1 QYARWRER
9 NERRERFRMLDGG
22 PGVDNDSVRR
32 RERRQFDLLDM
43 NFDLG
48 PLDRIFG
55 PGGVRL
61 TTTGSVQIT
70 TAVKSTKTDNPAL
83 SLNSRRKTFFDFDQQ
98 IQATVAASVG
108 DRMKFNLNYNT
119 DATFDFDSKNLKLQ
133 YEGTEDDIVRNIEAG
148 NVSMTT
154 GSSLIRGST
163 ALFGIKSTLQFG
175 RLTAT
180 ALVSQQNSETR
191 SINTRGGVQ
200 TTAFTLKADEYDAN
214 RHYFLA
220 QYFRDHYDEFASRL
234 PYVGGGINITR
245 IEVWITNKGNNYGQS
260 RNLTAFM
267 DLAETTRLASDHW
280 RVNTAVTVPSNMAN
294 NLLQTIKNDYPTAR
308 FISSVSQALAPL
320 GAFGIQGGT
329 DYEKVESARLLS
341 ESEYTLNP
349 TLGYISL
356 KSQLAADEVLAV
368 AFEYTCQGQ
377 VYQVGEF
384 SADISDTSQSLY
396 VKMLKSTTQNPR
408 LPMWRLMMKNVYSLG
423 AYQVQPDNF
432 KLQVKYLSDTT
443 GTEIPYLPVA
453 GLSSTPLLQL
463 MGLDRLDSNREGNPD
478 GFFDFIE
485 GYTVQTSPGKVIFP
499 VAEPFGSNLVN
510 RIGSQEAA
518 APFVYQELYDS
529 TLVVAR
535 QFADKNKFVI
545 TGEYRASGGA
555 QIRLDA
561 MNVPRG
567 SVVVTAGGVTLT
579 DNTDYTVDY
588 ALGIVTITNQSI
600 IDSGQDVS
608 VTLENQSLFSTQ
620 RKTLLGLDMTYRFS
634 KDFYLGATLM
644 HYSEKALTEKVNI
657 GSETVSNTIYGI
669 NFGYAAE
676 LPW

>member
-1 QYARWRER
+1 MSMAVDDSKYIYIRYFVLAVVFLAAAAGMPLPLQAASPADSLAISPVSPTVPRTYDELLGAPLPADLGLPRNVVSSVEYDAESGCYVLRTRVGDKDIATPFILTSSQYARWRER
-9 NERRERFRMLDGG
+9 NERRQRFRMLDGG

-83 SLNSRRKTFFDFDQQ
+83 SLNSRRKTFFDFDQK

-200 TTAFTLKADEYDAN
+200 TTAFSLNADEYDAN

-245 IEVWITNKGNNYGQS
+245 IEVWITNKGNNYSQS

-280 RVNTAVTVPSNMAN
+280 TVSPSATVPSNTAN

-320 GAFGIQGGT
+320 VSLAYRAAPTMRRWRAPGCCRSRNT
-329 DYEKVESARLLS
+329 LS
-341 ESEYTLNP
+341 TPPS
-349 TLGYISL
+349 GISL
-356 KSQLAADEVLAV
+356 SKASSRP
-368 AFEYTCQGQ
+368 TKC
-377 VYQVGEF
+377 
-384 SADISDTSQSLY
+384 S
-396 VKMLKSTTQNPR
+396 P
-408 LPMWRLMMKNVYSLG
+408 WRL
-423 AYQVQPDNF
+423 
-432 KLQVKYLSDTT
+432 
-443 GTEIPYLPVA
+443 
-453 GLSSTPLLQL
+453 STHVRGRCIRWANSRPTYPT
-463 MGLDRLDSNREGNPD
+463 R
-478 GFFDFIE
+478 
-485 GYTVQTSPGKVIFP
+485 
-499 VAEPFGSNLVN
+499 A
-510 RIGSQEAA
+510 
-518 APFVYQELYDS
+518 
-529 TLVVAR
+529 
-535 QFADKNKFVI
+535 
-545 TGEYRASGGA
+545 RAS
-555 QIRLDA
+555 
-561 MNVPRG
+561 
-567 SVVVTAGGVTLT
+567 T
-579 DNTDYTVDY
+579 
-588 ALGIVTITNQSI
+588 
-600 IDSGQDVS
+600 
-608 VTLENQSLFSTQ
+608 
-620 RKTLLGLDMTYRFS
+620 
-634 KDFYLGATLM
+634 
-644 HYSEKALTEKVNI
+644 
-657 GSETVSNTIYGI
+657 
-669 NFGYAAE
+669 
-676 LPW
+676 